1 MMTAKM
7 IPVHQQRSQF
17 LSFYF

>member
-1 MMTAKM
+1 MTAKM